1 MWCRPALTSSDASD
15 RLKTITSGRS
25 GGLVRYTF
33 GYDAFGRN
41 TGVTVGN
48 GSTAQT
54 LVTNSFDSR
63 NLLTGVRYGSG
74 STASYTY
81 DALDRLSQTVYNDV
95 NGSYSYSYTRQGR
108 LCSVED
114 TVGNFKTVYS
124 YDLAGRLAESTQ
136 TRLTSGLDWISSRYE
151 YDEANRLTGYS
162 RTLRILGSTSLS
174 ATFGDIT
181 KGEDPGKVYALTS
194 NGTRRLEYGYDS
206 LGRLQNTT
214 LHNDYTDFYT
224 LYTYHN
230 TRDGGTTGRVKTI
243 EYRGTNGVSNND
255 TLTYYYN
262 ANGQITSET
271 DSSGKEHSYSYDP
284 LGRLYREDDAKAG
297 TTTAYN
303 YDDRGN
309 IAQKRVYAYTTGILA
324 NGTLRDTITYTYGNA
339 VWKDLL
345 TAYDGE
351 RITYDAIGNPLS
363 YRNGMTF
370 TWQAGRQMK
379 TATVGNLTYTMQY
392 NQDGIRTG
400 KVQSAGSTTGEETVY
415 YIEDGEILGEYR
427 YNAGVKKLLY
437 QFDANGR
444 RIGFTYNGTQY
455 YYRHNLQ
462 GDVIAIVDRNADTVA
477 KYTYD
482 AWGKVLSV
490 TNASGAA
497 QTGANFIGN
506 INPIRYRGYY
516 YDTDLGLYYLQSR
529 YYDPETGRFVNG
541 DNIVPRLP
549 DTMQDYNLYAYC
561 ADDPVNNDD
570 PTGQFSSSITL
581 KDIEDFSLNGYCV
594 NGFGYVKK
602 AFDVNGV
609 RYGNGYCRMGDMGNY
624 LLYCAQKYERQ
635 YYRLKRH
642 NYEERY
648 NAGSNNYGYEYYNPS
663 TKSSLIHGNGSW
675 EHFQSIT
682 VPENNVTDSYT
693 QMEPYD
699 PSRIKRKD
707 SQDTG
712 FIEIFPNVT
721 V

>member
-243 EYRGTNGVSNND
+243 EYRGTNGVRNND

-477 KYTYD
+477 RYTYD

-497 QTGANFIGN
+497 QTGAVVVN
-506 INPIRYRGYY
+506 IACGLDTRCYRMDGYAHWYNLDLPESIAVRQKLLPEEGEISQIAMSAMEDWGGEIRES
-516 YDTDLGLYYLQSR
+516 DAPALIIIEGLTMYLSEKEVQR
-529 YYDPETGRFVNG
+529 IFAVIAGRFGKATVFVETMNPLVVKRFKEKSIEGSHAKFTWGVKNG
-541 DNIVPRLP
+541 EQLAGLLPAFRFVKSHSLTEGMAAFVPIYKLLDKLPAVRNISNKIIVL
-549 DTMQDYNLYAYC
+549 
-561 ADDPVNNDD
+561 
-570 PTGQFSSSITL
+570 
-581 KDIEDFSLNGYCV
+581 E
-594 NGFGYVKK
+594 
-602 AFDVNGV
+602 
-609 RYGNGYCRMGDMGNY
+609 
-624 LLYCAQKYERQ
+624 
-635 YYRLKRH
+635 KR
-642 NYEERY
+642 
-648 NAGSNNYGYEYYNPS
+648 
-663 TKSSLIHGNGSW
+663 
-675 EHFQSIT
+675 
-682 VPENNVTDSYT
+682 
-693 QMEPYD
+693 
-699 PSRIKRKD
+699 
-707 SQDTG
+707 
-712 FIEIFPNVT
+712 
-721 V
+721 

>member
-1 MWCRPALTSSDASD
+1 M
-15 RLKTITSGRS
+15 
-25 GGLVRYTF
+25 
-33 GYDAFGRN
+33 
-41 TGVTVGN
+41 
-48 GSTAQT
+48 
-54 LVTNSFDSR
+54 
-63 NLLTGVRYGSG
+63 
-74 STASYTY
+74 
-81 DALDRLSQTVYNDV
+81 
-95 NGSYSYSYTRQGR
+95 
-108 LCSVED
+108 
-114 TVGNFKTVYS
+114 
-124 YDLAGRLAESTQ
+124 
-136 TRLTSGLDWISSRYE
+136 
-151 YDEANRLTGYS
+151 
-162 RTLRILGSTSLS
+162 
-174 ATFGDIT
+174 
-181 KGEDPGKVYALTS
+181 YALTS

-243 EYRGTNGVSNND
+243 EYRGTNGVRNND

-490 TNASGAA
+490 TNASGVV
-497 QTGANFIGN
+497 QTNASFIGN

-541 DNIVPRLP
+541 DAINMDTKQDNIHIN
-549 DTMQDYNLYAYC
+549 NLYAYC
-561 ADDPVNNDD
+561 YNDPVNNED
-570 PTGQFSSSITL
+570 PTGYVVGVDDLAIITVVGLTMLVSTAVAVIAANADTSGMTSVDPTQFVKNKIVSLFIIPAAIVSSSSTAAGKASDFYSQSRSSSKAKSKSVPNSIAQSRTEQKAYQYWKTYFIGKHLVIGMGITYMEA
-581 KDIEDFSLNGYCV
+581 KMEILNGHNIMCANQQAAFSV
-594 NGFGYVKK
+594 LFNLGYRNMVGPEKSGGSDHR
-602 AFDVNGV
+602 FYWHYHPNRSSPVHV
-609 RYGNGYCRMGDMGNY
+609 W
-624 LLYCAQKYERQ
+624 
-635 YYRLKRH
+635 YY
-642 NYEERY
+642 
-648 NAGSNNYGYEYYNPS
+648 S
-663 TKSSLIHGNGSW
+663 
-675 EHFQSIT
+675 
-682 VPENNVTDSYT
+682 
-693 QMEPYD
+693 
-699 PSRIKRKD
+699 
-707 SQDTG
+707 
-712 FIEIFPNVT
+712 
-721 V
+721 